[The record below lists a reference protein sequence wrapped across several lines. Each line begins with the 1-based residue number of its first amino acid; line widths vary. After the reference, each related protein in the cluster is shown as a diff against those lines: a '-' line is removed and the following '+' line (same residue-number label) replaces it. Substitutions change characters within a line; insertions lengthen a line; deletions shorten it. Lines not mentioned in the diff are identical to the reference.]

1 MPTYREDVSAP
12 TLWEE
17 GRWSGRRV
25 TRFSTLVSALLV
37 AADLVATGRLER
49 IFDSGF
55 IVLCVGMALAVHP
68 RDFFRVGVLPPMLLL
83 GICVLL
89 GLGHRA
95 AIAAS
100 GDGFVQS
107 VISGLARHSGPLL
120 AGYALALVV
129 LAIRSRVLRR
139 HGSGASLGDD
149 VLTDPSPGRAHSNR
163 DGSPAPYLAISATPE
178 VKSTTV
184 VGSEPASPSMT
195 ASNS

>member
-1 MPTYREDVSAP
+1 MPTYREEVSAP

-55 IVLCVGMALAVHP
+55 IVLCVGMALAIRP

-95 AIAAS
+95 AIASA

-120 AGYALALVV
+120 AGYALALAV

-139 HGSGASLGDD
+139 HGTVALSDD
-149 VLTDPSPGRAHSNR
+149 EVTDPPAGRPHSNR
-163 DGSPAPYLAISATPE
+163 DASPAPYLAISATPE

-195 ASNS
+195 ASSS

>member
-25 TRFSTLVSALLV
+25 TRFSTLMCALLV
-37 AADLVATGRLER
+37 GGDLLLTGRLER

-55 IVLCVGMALAVHP
+55 IVLCVGMALAIRP
-68 RDFFRVGVLPPMLLL
+68 RDFFRVGVLPPLLLL

-95 AIAAS
+95 AIASA
-100 GDGFVQS
+100 GDGFVQA

-120 AGYALALVV
+120 AGYALALAV
-129 LAIRSRVLRR
+129 LGIRSRVLRR
-139 HGSGASLGDD
+139 HEIEDTGHDARTGG
-149 VLTDPSPGRAHSNR
+149 AHSNR
-163 DGSPAPYLAISATPE
+163 AGSPAPYLAISATPE

-184 VGSEPASPSMT
+184 VGNDPASPSMT
-195 ASNS
+195 ASSS

>member
-1 MPTYREDVSAP
+1 MPTYREEVSAP

-25 TRFSTLVSALLV
+25 TRFSTLVSTLLV
-37 AADLVATGRLER
+37 ASDMAATGRLER

-55 IVLCVGMALAVHP
+55 IVLCVGMALAIRP
-68 RDFFRVGVLPPMLLL
+68 QDFFRVGVLPPMLLL

-89 GLGHRA
+89 GIGHRT
-95 AIAAS
+95 AIASA

-120 AGYALALVV
+120 AGYALALAV

-139 HGSGASLGDD
+139 HDADAALVHDA
-149 VLTDPSPGRAHSNR
+149 VPDPPAGRAHSNR
-163 DGSPAPYLAISATPE
+163 DASPAPYLAISAIPE

-195 ASNS
+195 ASSS